1 MSQTYPNKIY
11 TNFPDAV
18 SIRDYVKD
26 LDITTKVFYEQ
37 YCTLVATGNF
47 TEANK
52 IKDEHLKN
60 VLIDAFFFNGI
71 LDDISALQQL
81 FHDDIESWVFNI
93 SKYAGV
99 YSPTTKY
106 SKFNVV
112 SYVHEGA
119 IQFYQAHTLEIP
131 IATLPTNENYWTC
144 VTLRGEKGDPG
155 LGMSYGG
162 LWNELMQYTTDQFIV
177 CDNAFWI
184 CLSPNTNS
192 HPSKTNGDWGLML
205 EINAALFVYDN
216 TNSTLESTTMQNA
229 IDELDGKVTALTK
242 VVLSVDNWVALD
254 DRYKYIVSFNGLKSD
269 DCVVLYK
276 FVDYATLTED
286 SSSQYD
292 SDFAKIKS
300 GKSDTDILTIYSL
313 ECPENDVPIYLKKG
327 SKGTG
332 ELLFGGSAASEKNQ
346 ISNVVMTITDN
357 AAVAEGGSVKAECN
371 GKNWSSTIKNGKAKL
386 YASEVGNYL
395 ITVTATNGT
404 KYTTMLVCP
413 YFGQFST
420 DIYSGTLVVSCTE
433 AGGNG
438 KTCNVRSCDNN
449 YTPTDAYNLTQTFDT
464 GLELTFLG
472 IPAGKYLV
480 TVDDKYVFFKEIA
493 SIQNVN
499 SVNVQ
504 LRQWLYNHGD
514 ECHWNTGGW
523 IRCLYS
529 SVAYSGKASAGP
541 VLVTSTGV
549 VNKELN
555 QSGTKIIL
563 NVSLSAIATQNPS
576 KSFWVRGGGKVDA
589 YIGTKKPMNMSINK
603 YDSFHI
609 TATNAPNSAIRV
621 GNANNETT
629 STSTSTVLVSGNT
642 FEIPISL
649 GNTNPYFVIGKSFS
663 EGYIG
668 NPSESSGVQASGIV
682 QSNPGNINL
691 NFSSDITEIWLE

>member
-26 LDITTKVFYEQ
+26 LDITTKVFYDQ

-52 IKDEHLKN
+52 IKDEHLQN

-184 CLSPNTNS
+184 CVSPNTNS

-254 DRYKYIVSFNGLKSD
+254 DKYKYIVSFNGLKSD

-327 SKGTG
+327 AKGTG
-332 ELLFGGSAASEKNQ
+332 ELLFDGSASAEKNQ

-357 AAVAEGGSVKAECN
+357 AAVAEGGFVKAECN
-371 GKNWSSTIKNGKAKL
+371 GKSWSSTIKNGKAKL

-395 ITVTATNGT
+395 ITVTATDGT
-404 KYTTMLVCP
+404 TYTTMLVCP

-420 DIYSGTLVVSCTE
+420 DIYSGTLVVTCTE

-438 KTCNVRSCDNN
+438 KTCNVRSCDDEYN
-449 YTPTDAYNLTQTFDT
+449 PTDAYNLTQTFDT

-472 IPAGKYLV
+472 IPSGKYLV

-499 SVNVQ
+499 SVNVE
-504 LRQWLYNHGD
+504 LKQWLYRNGD
-514 ECHWNTGGW
+514 QCVLNTGGW
-523 IRCLYS
+523 IKGLINS
-529 SVAYSGKASAGP
+529 STTP
-541 VLVTSTGV
+541 V
-549 VNKELN
+549 
-555 QSGTKIIL
+555 SGTGGTANGSVSVNVSFNANNIGYACYGSAPALNGKDYEGRTYGRRAAISGNVNFGTVSALKTDISKYTKMHVTGTNGILAAFRTGSANNANTSISTATILGSGNANSMNLNFRSSHPYIVLGNTFSCGSENRWSETGL
-563 NVSLSAIATQNPS
+563 NVSVGSY
-576 KSFWVRGGGKVDA
+576 SFNAGG
-589 YIGTKKPMNMSINK
+589 T
-603 YDSFHI
+603 
-609 TATNAPNSAIRV
+609 
-621 GNANNETT
+621 
-629 STSTSTVLVSGNT
+629 
-642 FEIPISL
+642 
-649 GNTNPYFVIGKSFS
+649 
-663 EGYIG
+663 
-668 NPSESSGVQASGIV
+668 
-682 QSNPGNINL
+682 
-691 NFSSDITEIWLE
+691 ITEIYLV

>member
-99 YSPTTKY
+99 YSSTTKY

-119 IQFYQAHTLEIP
+119 IQFYQAHALEIP

-184 CLSPNTNS
+184 CVSPNTNS

-254 DRYKYIVSFNGLKSD
+254 DKYKYIVSFNGLKSD

-327 SKGTG
+327 AKGTG
-332 ELLFGGSAASEKNQ
+332 ELLFGGSASAEKNQ
-346 ISNVVMTITDN
+346 ISNVVITITDN
-357 AAVAEGGSVKAECN
+357 AVVAEGGAVTATCN
-371 GKNWSSTIKNGKAKL
+371 GKSWSSAIKNGKAKL

-395 ITVTATNGT
+395 ITVTATDGT
-404 KYTTMLVCP
+404 TYTTMLVCP

-420 DIYSGTLVVSCTE
+420 DIYSGTLVVTCTE

-499 SVNVQ
+499 SVQVC
-504 LRQWLYNHGD
+504 LRQYLYNKGD
-514 ECHWNTGGW
+514 QCEHITGGW
-523 IRCLYS
+523 MRCNISGTSESVNRSPKPTFNQSIAFLESTILCTNSANVKVSFDNPLYS
-529 SVAYSGKASAGP
+529 RSSVTAWLTLGIKQPLSLFMGKYTQCKVIGEGEAPTILFRTGTP
-541 VLVTSTGV
+541 NSTD
-549 VNKELN
+549 
-555 QSGTKIIL
+555 TKI
-563 NVSLSAIATQNPS
+563 
-576 KSFWVRGGGKVDA
+576 
-589 YIGTKKPMNMSINK
+589 
-603 YDSFHI
+603 
-609 TATNAPNSAIRV
+609 NSPTI
-621 GNANNETT
+621 
-629 STSTSTVLVSGNT
+629 LVSGKSPLAVKRDET
-642 FEIPISL
+642 EV
-649 GNTNPYFVIGKSFS
+649 YFVLGSVLEAPIHNSSQKTGDLNLSNVYEIS
-663 EGYIG
+663 EIY
-668 NPSESSGVQASGIV
+668 
-682 QSNPGNINL
+682 
-691 NFSSDITEIWLE
+691 LE